1 MNKLSNFDP
10 SPISVWDISLS
21 LVILQATW
29 QLWLGTV
36 RETITQSQLIGLFV
50 TVQFIINNTIN
61 NLFSHKTKNCEIFA
75 KIKKKFSTFINW
87 YEYLLPLKYLLQN
100 QKDFLKTFKFI
111 KFF

>member
-61 NLFSHKTKNCEIFA
+61 NLFSHETKIVKFLQKLK
-75 KIKKKFSTFINW
+75 KILNI
-87 YEYLLPLKYLLQN
+87 Y
-100 QKDFLKTFKFI
+100 
-111 KFF
+111 